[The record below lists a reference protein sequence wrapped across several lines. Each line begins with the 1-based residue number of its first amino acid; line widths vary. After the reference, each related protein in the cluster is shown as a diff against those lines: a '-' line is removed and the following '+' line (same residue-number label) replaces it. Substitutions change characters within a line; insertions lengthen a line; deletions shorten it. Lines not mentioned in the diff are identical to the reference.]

1 MDTDDKTMKNE
12 IHRLQE
18 HILLLEQ
25 NDKLTGLMHNT
36 VYLKKVDALLAE
48 HPDWEFSL
56 IYFSI
61 KNLKLMNIQQGTH
74 YGDRFLCHI
83 ASYLRL
89 PQEKDVPILVSRVYA
104 DAFSVFL
111 PSSEEKSM
119 TTQIFLAYSDFS
131 RTMAPPSIGIRHVKG
146 TETAAHSLLNQAYM
160 AASSIYDID
169 DRHVVVYGDSMYNNF
184 VLEQI
189 ILSDF
194 KTALEHHDFLLY
206 FQPKYNI
213 ASGKIIGAE
222 ALVRWDHP
230 TAGFISP
237 GKFIPVL
244 EQYNLIQELDC
255 YIWESL
261 CRHLH
266 QWNKKGYPPIPVS
279 VNASRISI
287 GSLDVAAILEGLV
300 KKYHL
305 SPSQLEVEITESVY
319 AEHPDSIKNT
329 IDKLHQA
336 GFVVLMDD
344 FGSGYS
350 SLSFLADTNVDV
362 IKLDMR
368 FLNCDTP
375 KSNYILSSVI
385 RISYWLNL
393 RIIAEGVENQKQAD
407 TLLKIGCFY
416 AQGFLFCKPIP
427 SCEYEKLLPGN
438 FLDVTDMGAQKGKLN
453 GLVSTLDLFSQNMIN
468 EQITELLLGAV
479 VVFSLKESSLSI
491 LNVNKAFCALL
502 RSQDVPCP
510 GDDLLS
516 LLKLRHPDV
525 FLAVCRRT
533 ARLNPSDGRTTY
545 IQAGKNPRL
554 YKAELYCLSVK
565 PDSAILYA
573 KISDASELY
582 HSLNNARL
590 CRQGLQVVMDS
601 PGLPFF
607 ELDIKSHIATCS
619 ALACRLLGLTSR
631 PLHAPEG
638 FLEQGIICED
648 HKAEFCRFFLSV
660 YIKKQDIS
668 CRLAIRLADGA
679 RVNARLSV
687 FTLRDSGRIQNAI
700 GTLELEENRTGH
712 SFHS

>member
-1 MDTDDKTMKNE
+1 MNTNDKALRNE

-18 HILLLEQ
+18 RILLLEQ
-25 NDKLTGLMHNT
+25 NDRLTGLMHNT
-36 VYLKKVDALLAE
+36 VYLNKIDALLTE
-48 HPDWEFSL
+48 NSDLEFSL

-61 KNLKLMNIQQGTH
+61 KNLKLMNIQHGTH

-89 PQEKDVPILVSRVYA
+89 PQEKDVPLLVSRVYA
-104 DAFSVFL
+104 DAFSAFV
-111 PSSEEKSM
+111 PRSEEKSM

-131 RTMAPPSIGIRHVKG
+131 RTMIPPSIGIRHVKG

-160 AASSIYDID
+160 AASSLYDTD

-194 KTALEHHDFLLY
+194 KTALEHHDFQLY

-213 ASGKIIGAE
+213 ASGRIIGAE
-222 ALVRWDHP
+222 ALVRWEHP

-237 GKFIPVL
+237 GKFIPIL

-261 CRHLH
+261 CCRLH
-266 QWNKKGYPPIPVS
+266 EWNEKGYPPIPVS

-287 GSLDVAAILEGLV
+287 GSLDVAVILKNLV
-300 KKYHL
+300 KKYGL

-336 GFVVLMDD
+336 GFIVLMDD

-375 KSNYILSSVI
+375 KSNYILSTVI

-393 RIIAEGVENQKQAD
+393 RIIAEGVENRKQAD

-427 SCEYEKLLPGN
+427 SREYEKLLPGN
-438 FLDVTDMGAQKGKLN
+438 FVDITDTGAQKGSFN

-468 EQITELLLGAV
+468 EQVTELLLGAAV
-479 VVFSLKESSLSI
+479 IFSLNGSSLNI
-491 LNVNKAFCALL
+491 LNVNEAFCTLFK
-502 RSQDVPCP
+502 SGHVPCP

-516 LLKLRHPDV
+516 ILELRNPDV
-525 FLAVCRRT
+525 FLAACHHT
-533 ARLNPSDGRTTY
+533 AKQGASNGRTIY
-545 IQAGKNPRL
+545 LQSGKNLLL
-554 YKAELYCLSVK
+554 YKADLYCLSVK
-565 PDSAILYA
+565 HDSGILYA
-573 KISDASELY
+573 RISDVSELY
-582 HSLNNARL
+582 YSMNNDL
-590 CRQGLQVVMDS
+590 LYKQQLQVIMDS
-601 PGLPFF
+601 PGIPFF

-619 ALACRLLGLTSR
+619 SLAGKLLGLTTNS
-631 PLHAPEG
+631 LHAPEG
-638 FLEQGIICED
+638 FLEQGIICENY
-648 HKAEFCRFFLSV
+648 KAIFCRDFLSL
-660 YIKKQDIS
+660 YIRKQDIS

-679 RVNARLSV
+679 RVNARLSI
-687 FTLRDSGRIQNAI
+687 FALRGSGQAQTAI
-700 GTLELEENRTGH
+700 GTLELE
-712 SFHS
+712 

>member
-1 MDTDDKTMKNE
+1 MNSNDNALRNE

-18 HILLLEQ
+18 RILLLEQ

-36 VYLKKVDALLAE
+36 VYLKKIDDLLAE
-48 HPDWEFSL
+48 RPDLEFSL

-61 KNLKLMNIQQGTH
+61 KNLKLMNIQLGNH

-89 PQEKDVPILVSRVYA
+89 SPQKGKDMPLLVSRVYA

-111 PSSEEKSM
+111 PHSEEKSM

-131 RTMAPPSIGIRHVKG
+131 RTMTPPSIGIRHVKG
-146 TETAAHSLLNQAYM
+146 TETAAHILLNQAYM
-160 AASSIYDID
+160 AASSAIDIND
-169 DRHVVVYGDSMYNNF
+169 NHVVVYGDSMYNNF

-194 KTALEHHDFLLY
+194 KAALESRSFQLY

-213 ASGKIIGAE
+213 ASGKVIGAE
-222 ALVRWDHP
+222 ALVRWEHP
-230 TAGFISP
+230 TVGFISP
-237 GKFIPVL
+237 GKFIPIL

-261 CRHLH
+261 CCQLH
-266 QWNKKGYPPIPVS
+266 EWNEKGYPPIPVS

-287 GSLDVAAILEGLV
+287 GSLDVAAILEGLI
-300 KKYHL
+300 KQYQL
-305 SPSQLEVEITESVY
+305 SPEQLEVEITESVY

-329 IDKLHQA
+329 INKLHQA
-336 GFVVLMDD
+336 GFIVLMDD

-375 KSNYILSSVI
+375 KSNYILSTVI

-393 RIIAEGVENQKQAD
+393 RIIAEGVENRKQAD

-416 AQGFLFCKPIP
+416 AQGFLFCQPVP
-427 SCEYEKLLPGN
+427 AREYEKLLPGN
-438 FLDVTDMGAQKGKLN
+438 VVDITDLGAQKGSLN

-468 EQITELLLGAV
+468 EQITEQLLGAV
-479 VVFSLKESSLSI
+479 VVFSLNSSALRV
-491 LNVNKAFCALL
+491 LNVNKAFCTLFHMENP
-502 RSQDVPCP
+502 PCP

-516 LLKLRHPDV
+516 VLEPGNPDI
-525 FLAVCRRT
+525 FLSACRRA
-533 ARLNPSDGRTTY
+533 ARQNNSNGRTTY
-545 IQAGKNPRL
+545 LQSGKYPRL
-554 YKAELYCLSVK
+554 YKADLYCLSVK
-565 PDSAILYA
+565 PDSSILYA
-573 KISDASELY
+573 RFSDVSELY
-582 HSLNNARL
+582 HSMNHARL
-590 CRQGLQVVMDS
+590 YKQQMQVVMDF
-601 PGLPFF
+601 PGIPFF
-607 ELDIKSHIATCS
+607 ELDLNSHIATCS
-619 ALACRLLGLTSR
+619 SFACKLLGITSGSF
-631 PLHAPEG
+631 HAPEG
-638 FLEQGIICED
+638 FLEQGIICD
-648 HKAEFCRFFLSV
+648 DDKGRFCRFFLSV

-668 CRLAIRLADGA
+668 CRLAIRLADGV

-687 FTLRDSGRIQNAI
+687 FTLRDPEQNQAAI
-700 GTLELEENRTGH
+700 GTLELE
-712 SFHS
+712 

>member
-194 KTALEHHDFLLY
+194 KTALEHHDFQLY

-261 CRHLH
+261 CF
-266 QWNKKGYPPIPVS
+266 
-279 VNASRISI
+279 
-287 GSLDVAAILEGLV
+287 
-300 KKYHL
+300 
-305 SPSQLEVEITESVY
+305 
-319 AEHPDSIKNT
+319 HP
-329 IDKLHQA
+329 
-336 GFVVLMDD
+336 
-344 FGSGYS
+344 
-350 SLSFLADTNVDV
+350 
-362 IKLDMR
+362 
-368 FLNCDTP
+368 C
-375 KSNYILSSVI
+375 
-385 RISYWLNL
+385 
-393 RIIAEGVENQKQAD
+393 
-407 TLLKIGCFY
+407 
-416 AQGFLFCKPIP
+416 
-427 SCEYEKLLPGN
+427 
-438 FLDVTDMGAQKGKLN
+438 
-453 GLVSTLDLFSQNMIN
+453 
-468 EQITELLLGAV
+468 LG
-479 VVFSLKESSLSI
+479 
-491 LNVNKAFCALL
+491 
-502 RSQDVPCP
+502 
-510 GDDLLS
+510 
-516 LLKLRHPDV
+516 
-525 FLAVCRRT
+525 
-533 ARLNPSDGRTTY
+533 
-545 IQAGKNPRL
+545 
-554 YKAELYCLSVK
+554 
-565 PDSAILYA
+565 
-573 KISDASELY
+573 
-582 HSLNNARL
+582 
-590 CRQGLQVVMDS
+590 
-601 PGLPFF
+601 
-607 ELDIKSHIATCS
+607 
-619 ALACRLLGLTSR
+619 
-631 PLHAPEG
+631 
-638 FLEQGIICED
+638 
-648 HKAEFCRFFLSV
+648 
-660 YIKKQDIS
+660 
-668 CRLAIRLADGA
+668 
-679 RVNARLSV
+679 
-687 FTLRDSGRIQNAI
+687 
-700 GTLELEENRTGH
+700 
-712 SFHS
+712 

>member
-1 MDTDDKTMKNE
+1 MNTNDKALRNE

-18 HILLLEQ
+18 RILLLEQ

-74 YGDRFLCHI
+74 YGDGFLCHI

-89 PQEKDVPILVSRVYA
+89 PQEKDVPLLVSRVYA
-104 DAFSVFL
+104 DAFSIFL
-111 PSSEEKSM
+111 PRSEEKSM

-131 RTMAPPSIGIRHVKG
+131 RTMTPPSIGIRHVTG

-160 AASSIYDID
+160 AASSVYDID
-169 DRHVVVYGDSMYNNF
+169 DRNVVVYGDSMYNNF

-194 KTALEHHDFLLY
+194 KTALEHHDF
-206 FQPKYNI
+206 QPKYNI
-213 ASGKIIGAE
+213 ASGRIMGAE

-237 GKFIPVL
+237 GKFIPIL

-261 CRHLH
+261 CCHLH
-266 QWNKKGYPPIPVS
+266 EWNEKGYPPIPVS

-300 KKYHL
+300 KKYQL

-329 IDKLHQA
+329 IDRLHQA
-336 GFVVLMDD
+336 GFLVLMDD

-375 KSNYILSSVI
+375 KSNYILSTVI

-407 TLLKIGCFY
+407 TLLKIGCYY
-416 AQGFLFCKPIP
+416 AQGFLFCKPLP
-427 SCEYEKLLPGN
+427 SHEYET
-438 FLDVTDMGAQKGKLN
+438 FLHGSLVDVTDIGTQKGSFN

-468 EQITELLLGAV
+468 EQVTELLLGAV

-491 LNVNKAFCALL
+491 LNVNKAFCALF

-516 LLKLRHPDV
+516 ILKPSHPDV
-525 FLAVCRRT
+525 FLSVCHRT
-533 ARLNPSDGRTTY
+533 AKLNPSVGRITY
-545 IQAGKNPRL
+545 FRAGKSQNL
-554 YKAELYCLSVK
+554 YKADLYCLSVK
-565 PDSAILYA
+565 PDSAVLYA

-582 HSLNNARL
+582 HCLNNARL
-590 CRQGLQVVMDS
+590 YKQRLQIVMDS

-607 ELDIKSHIATCS
+607 ELDLTSHIATCTS
-619 ALACRLLGLTSR
+619 LASRLLGLTSR
-631 PLHAPEG
+631 SLRAPEG

-648 HKAEFCRFFLSV
+648 HKAAFCRFFLSV

-668 CRLAIRLADGA
+668 CRLAMRLADGA
-679 RVNARLSV
+679 RVNVRVSV
-687 FTLRDSGRIQNAI
+687 FTLRGSGQIQTAI
-700 GTLELEENRTGH
+700 GTLELEESRAGD

>member
-1 MDTDDKTMKNE
+1 
-12 IHRLQE
+12 
-18 HILLLEQ
+18 
-25 NDKLTGLMHNT
+25 
-36 VYLKKVDALLAE
+36 
-48 HPDWEFSL
+48 
-56 IYFSI
+56 
-61 KNLKLMNIQQGTH
+61 
-74 YGDRFLCHI
+74 
-83 ASYLRL
+83 
-89 PQEKDVPILVSRVYA
+89 
-104 DAFSVFL
+104 
-111 PSSEEKSM
+111 
-119 TTQIFLAYSDFS
+119 
-131 RTMAPPSIGIRHVKG
+131 
-146 TETAAHSLLNQAYM
+146 
-160 AASSIYDID
+160 
-169 DRHVVVYGDSMYNNF
+169 MYNNF

-194 KTALEHHDFLLY
+194 KTALEHHDFQLY

-687 FTLRDSGRIQNAI
+687 FTL
-700 GTLELEENRTGH
+700 

>member
-1 MDTDDKTMKNE
+1 MNTNDKALKNE

-18 HILLLEQ
+18 RILLLEQ

-36 VYLKKVDALLAE
+36 VYLKKMDALLAE
-48 HPDWEFSL
+48 YPDLEFSL

-61 KNLKLMNIQQGTH
+61 KNLKLMNIQQGNH

-89 PQEKDVPILVSRVYA
+89 TPKKDTPLLVSRVYA

-111 PSSEEKSM
+111 PRSEEKSM

-131 RTMAPPSIGIRHVKG
+131 RTMTPPSIGIRHVKG
-146 TETAAHSLLNQAYM
+146 TETAAHFLLNQAYM
-160 AASSIYDID
+160 AASSAFDIND
-169 DRHVVVYGDSMYNNF
+169 SHVVVYGDSMYNNF
-184 VLEQI
+184 VLEQT

-194 KTALEHHDFLLY
+194 KTALESHDFQLY

-213 ASGKIIGAE
+213 ASGKVIGAE
-222 ALVRWDHP
+222 ALVRWEHP

-237 GKFIPVL
+237 GKFIPIL

-261 CRHLH
+261 CYQLH
-266 QWNKKGYPPIPVS
+266 EWNEKGYPPIPVS

-287 GSLDVAAILEGLV
+287 GSLDVAAIMEGLI
-300 KKYHL
+300 KKYRL

-329 IDKLHQA
+329 INKLHQA
-336 GFVVLMDD
+336 GFIVLMDD

-375 KSNYILSSVI
+375 KSNYILSTVI
-385 RISYWLNL
+385 RITYWLNL
-393 RIIAEGVENQKQAD
+393 RIIAEGVENRKQAD

-427 SCEYEKLLPGN
+427 SREYEKLLPGN
-438 FLDVTDMGAQKGKLN
+438 CVDLTDLGAQKGSIN

-468 EQITELLLGAV
+468 EQVTELLLGAV
-479 VVFSLKESSLSI
+479 VVFSLSGSSVNI
-491 LNVNKAFCALL
+491 LNVNKAFCALFQIEDL
-502 RSQDVPCP
+502 PCP

-516 LLKLRHPDV
+516 ILKPEDPDI
-525 FLAVCRRT
+525 FLSVCHRT
-533 ARLNPSDGRTTY
+533 VKQNTSNGRSIY
-545 IQAGKNPRL
+545 IQAGKHPRL
-554 YKAELYCLSVK
+554 YQAELYCLSVK
-565 PDSAILYA
+565 PDSSILYA
-573 KISDASELY
+573 RISDGSELY
-582 HSLNNARL
+582 HSMDRARL
-590 CRQGLQVVMDS
+590 YKQQLQVIMDS
-601 PGLPFF
+601 RGIPFF
-607 ELDIKSHIATCS
+607 KLDINSHIATCS
-619 ALACRLLGLTSR
+619 SLSCRLLGFTSKS
-631 PLHAPEG
+631 LHAPEG

-648 HKAEFCRFFLSV
+648 DKGTFCRFFLSV

-679 RVNARLSV
+679 CVNACLSV
-687 FTLRDSGRIQNAI
+687 VILRDSGQNQTAI
-700 GTLELEENRTGH
+700 GTLELE
-712 SFHS
+712 